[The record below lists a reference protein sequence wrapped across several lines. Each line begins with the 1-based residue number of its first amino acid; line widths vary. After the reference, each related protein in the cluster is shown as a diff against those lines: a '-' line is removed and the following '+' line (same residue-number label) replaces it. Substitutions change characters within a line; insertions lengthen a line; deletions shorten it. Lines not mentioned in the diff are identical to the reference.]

1 MPTGE
6 ACLSH
11 SSKFASTVS
20 ILFATPSTSAERSR
34 DEPRLAE
41 RRASRLRAEH
51 RVASGGN
58 ERAAVPAEEGDGG
71 ADDARDGEEEQG
83 AAAPDGAVCTRRLA
97 REETYATTRL
107 ASSHAQRGGDGAA
120 AMASAHGEHR
130 QHGERVCI
138 DCRPP
143 KRLELEVWAH
153 DVLAVGHL
161 DRDDEEVGG
170 RPRVRVPPVELEG
183 RVGEDVPRRAGDQD
197 EQRAGRRR
205 RGQLAAE
212 EEVVELR
219 DDEGDAG
226 AEDYDRLDVRV
237 LQRLHVAI
245 DGAHKHDGVVEVR
258 LDLLPLESVHLGRS
272 GDSQPQYEDGA
283 HSKLCGR
290 DKRRHWYVVDDELV
304 DEKQRA

>member
-1 MPTGE
+1 MQPNVGAVWPRRRLLIGGRAGKADE
-6 ACLSH
+6 Q
-11 SSKFASTVS
+11 ASDADGRGV
-20 ILFATPSTSAERSR
+20 LVPQQQVCEHGQHLVC
-34 DEPRLAE
+34 D
-41 RRASRLRAEH
+41 AEH

-97 REETYATTRL
+97 REET
-107 ASSHAQRGGDGAA
+107 
-120 AMASAHGEHR
+120 HGEHR

>member
-1 MPTGE
+1 MCLPGE
-6 ACLSH
+6 G
-11 SSKFASTVS
+11 
-20 ILFATPSTSAERSR
+20 EGSR
-34 DEPRLAE
+34 
-41 RRASRLRAEH
+41 
-51 RVASGGN
+51 G
-58 ERAAVPAEEGDGG
+58 
-71 ADDARDGEEEQG
+71 
-83 AAAPDGAVCTRRLA
+83 A
-97 REETYATTRL
+97 REARGR
-107 ASSHAQRGGDGAA
+107 RGGVG
-120 AMASAHGEHR
+120 SRRG
-130 QHGERVCI
+130 GT
-138 DCRPP
+138 
-143 KRLELEVWAH
+143 
-153 DVLAVGHL
+153 VGHL

>member
-1 MPTGE
+1 MPVG
-6 ACLSH
+6 
-11 SSKFASTVS
+11 
-20 ILFATPSTSAERSR
+20 
-34 DEPRLAE
+34 
-41 RRASRLRAEH
+41 
-51 RVASGGN
+51 RVADVSRVCGAGRSS
-58 ERAAVPAEEGDGG
+58 RAREEESG

-83 AAAPDGAVCTRRLA
+83 AACSEARRWRGCLHARGEGAGGGGGCRSRRRCLHATPRSRGVLRNHPPGFPLA
-97 REETYATTRL
+97 LRG
-107 ASSHAQRGGDGAA
+107 GGDGAA

-130 QHGERVCI
+130 QHGERVCV

-143 KRLELEVWAH
+143 ERLELEVRAH
-153 DVLAVGHL
+153 DVLAWGGRGVARREGGAREARRCWVEERWYTVGHL

-183 RVGEDVPRRAGDQD
+183 RVGEDVPRRADDQD

-237 LQRLHVAI
+237 LQRLWRE
-245 DGAHKHDGVVEVR
+245 G
-258 LDLLPLESVHLGRS
+258 SM
-272 GDSQPQYEDGA
+272 
-283 HSKLCGR
+283 
-290 DKRRHWYVVDDELV
+290 
-304 DEKQRA
+304 